1 MIPFNR
7 PSFVGDE
14 PRYIREA
21 IERGQLSGDG
31 HFTKVCNAWIAHQTG
46 AQTAFLTH
54 SCTAALEMAALLA
67 DLAPGDEVIMPSFTF
82 VSTAN
87 AVALR
92 GAVPV
97 FVDIDP
103 IFLNIDPKAA
113 AAAVTPRTRAIIA
126 VHYAGFP
133 ADMDALQ
140 AIADAHNLLVIED
153 AAQALGSTYKGRQ
166 AGNLADFGAF
176 SFHETKNVISGEGG
190 ALTVN
195 RPELVDRAETIRQK
209 GTDRSRFLRGQVDKY
224 TWVDIGSS
232 FLPGELIAAFLY
244 GQLEKA
250 SDIMAVRRALYNH
263 YHTAFAD
270 LAASGRLGI
279 PQCPPD
285 VVGNGHMFYLRMH
298 DLDDRERFTAHMRSH
313 DIHTPFHYVPLH
325 SSPAGLKHGRAFG
338 SMTVTNEISASLV
351 RLPLF
356 YTLGSEIETV
366 ISVAMDFLRGT
377 NVRAPKPGVTAASYE
392 IPAGSSLG
400 SLAQSEVQP
409 RPAWP
414 TSDLIR
420 RI

>member
-7 PSFVGDE
+7 PSFVGCE
-14 PRYIREA
+14 AEHIREA
-21 IERGQLSGDG
+21 IGRGQLSGDG
-31 HFTKVCNAWIAHQTG
+31 HFTKLCNAWLMQQTG
-46 AQTAFLTH
+46 SRKALLTH

-103 IFLNIDPKAA
+103 QTLNIDPEAA
-113 AAAVTPRTRAIIA
+113 AAAVTPKTRAIIA

-140 AIADAHNLLVIED
+140 AIADAHNLLLIED

-195 RPELVDRAETIRQK
+195 RPEYVERAEIIREK
-209 GTDRSRFLRGQVDKY
+209 GTNRSRFLRGQVDKY
-224 TWVDIGSS
+224 TWMDVGSS

-244 GQLEKA
+244 GQLE
-250 SDIMAVRRALYNH
+250 MADKIAETRLALYDH
-263 YHTAFAD
+263 YQAAFAD
-270 LAASGRLGI
+270 LAASGRVGV
-279 PQCPPD
+279 PHCPAD
-285 VVGNGHMFYLRMH
+285 CTGNGHMFYLLMR
-298 DLDDRERFTAHMRSH
+298 DIDDRDRFIRHMR
-313 DIHTPFHYVPLH
+313 DREVYTPFHYVSLH
-325 SSPAGLKHGRAFG
+325 DSPAGLRLGRAVG
-338 SMTVTNEISASLV
+338 DMRVTSETSARLV
-351 RLPLF
+351 RLPMF
-356 YTLGSEIETV
+356 YSLGDQIETV
-366 ISVAMDFLRGT
+366 IAAALDFMQPTNTKARTPASVTRPEAGT
-377 NVRAPKPGVTAASYE
+377 
-392 IPAGSSLG
+392 PA
-400 SLAQSEVQP
+400 
-409 RPAWP
+409 R
-414 TSDLIR
+414 
-420 RI
+420 